1 MQTWQMAVIAIAIIG
16 IIYLILLAV
25 AGFGSAESSAGHYLG
40 SALNGTSL
48 EQPAVSMEKAG
59 EGLTATA
66 DNDIM
71 GFTALLVVGLL
82 IAAAMLDS

>member
-1 MQTWQMAVIAIAIIG
+1 MG
-16 IIYLILLAV
+16 GNCYRHNRGHLFDPSRSLP
-25 AGFGSAESSAGHYLG
+25 GFGSAESSAGHYLG
-40 SALNGTSL
+40 SALNGTPL
-48 EQPAVSMEKAG
+48 EQPAVSMERAG

-82 IAAAMLDS
+82 IAAAVLDS